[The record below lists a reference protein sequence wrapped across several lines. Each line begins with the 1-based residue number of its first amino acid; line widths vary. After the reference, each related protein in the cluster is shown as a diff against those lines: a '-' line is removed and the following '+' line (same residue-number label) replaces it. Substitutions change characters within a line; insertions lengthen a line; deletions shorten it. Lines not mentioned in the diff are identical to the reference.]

1 MNNLIPGLTDIA
13 TSLSTLPDSVLQINK
28 IVNTTI
34 PPISEKINT
43 FMDTTIPPISVKIN
57 TLLDTLQP
65 SIVKVNTLLG
75 TLETLM
81 GKVQQHLRQI
91 LIFLFICIILGIIIC
106 IQLSKTIRSIGSIVA
121 LGVFCGTIFGLIF
134 GIIILFFYY
143 KIYGFT

>member
-1 MNNLIPGLTDIA
+1 MDISSSILTKISDLLTPTAVTKIN
-13 TSLSTLPDSVLQINK
+13 TLLDTLQPSV
-28 IVNTTI
+28 
-34 PPISEKINT
+34 EKINT
-43 FMDTTIPPISVKIN
+43 LMDTTIPPISEKIN

-91 LIFLFICIILGIIIC
+91 LIFLFICIILGIILC
-106 IQLSKTIRSIGSIVA
+106 ILLSKKNIPIGSIVA
-121 LGVFCGTIFGLIF
+121 LRVFCGTIFGLIF